1 MIVNNKFQTTLN
13 SKVKFSG
20 ISLHK
25 GIMSNLTIKPSE
37 EDTGIVFK
45 RIDKFENNLIQAKY
59 NFVSNTIMCTKL
71 SNEFNLSVSTV
82 EHLMAAFIGFGV
94 DNALVEVDCSELPVL
109 DGSSSK
115 YIQAFKKK

>member
-13 SKVKFSG
+13 STVKFSG

-94 DNALVEVDCSELPVL
+94 DNALVEVDCSELPIL
-109 DGSSSK
+109 YG
-115 YIQAFKKK
+115 